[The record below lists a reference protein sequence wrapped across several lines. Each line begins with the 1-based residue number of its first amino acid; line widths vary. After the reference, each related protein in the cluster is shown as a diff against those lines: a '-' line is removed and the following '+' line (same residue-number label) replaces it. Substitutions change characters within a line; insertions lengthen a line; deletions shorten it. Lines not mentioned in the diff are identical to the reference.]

1 MVKAI
6 HSHERNNKMNIQA
19 SFLISLEEES
29 DDRLLVVSKAPVLW
43 NLFSC
48 QLLFILS
55 MSYINPIIFL
65 LNTFRFTLYYEV
77 NLGLFDNTYL
87 AFRKPDWNET
97 LQIFKNVDIKL
108 LFSFIFQLVLSYA
121 KIWQLTLRVLV
132 HPQTDYT
139 NVWFAISAK
148 SLLTMESTKPGFWSA
163 TTHIVPCV
171 SAALPVVGLIYAV
184 QTVAISHIF
193 QETGSAGCRSTST

>member
-1 MVKAI
+1 MPVVP
-6 HSHERNNKMNIQA
+6 
-19 SFLISLEEES
+19 S
-29 DDRLLVVSKAPVLW
+29 DQSPSPRGNLV
-43 NLFSC
+43 SC
-48 QLLFILS
+48 QLLFILNT
-55 MSYINPIIFL
+55 SYINPMIFL

-77 NLGLFDNTYL
+77 NLWLFDDTYL

-97 LQIFKNVDIKL
+97 LQISKNVNIKL

-121 KIWQLTLRVLV
+121 KIWQLTLRVFA
-132 HPQTDYT
+132 HPQREYT

-163 TTHIVPCV
+163 TTHIVPCA

-193 QETGSAGCRSTST
+193 QKTGSAGCRSTST